1 LGERGVS
8 CAPTARRKWADW
20 CIAKNRIAEELK
32 EYYRACTTGNYHLN
46 SRFQKS
52 STKSFSKSQNIAPL
66 PDRRGPIQ
74 TQKKTM
80 ITKEQLEAIIKAVD
94 AGGDGDDEI
103 SEEEVIAILRDHAP
117 GEIPFFQ
124 EMFAWER
131 SRNRPH

>member
-1 LGERGVS
+1 MYDGGITTSITR
-8 CAPTARRKWADW
+8 PFKKARRRTPQK
-20 CIAKNRIAEELK
+20 AK
-32 EYYRACTTGNYHLN
+32 
-46 SRFQKS
+46 
-52 STKSFSKSQNIAPL
+52 NIAPL
-66 PDRRGPIQ
+66 PDRRGPIKLKR
-74 TQKKTM
+74 KKTI

-94 AGGDGDDEI
+94 EGGDGDDEI

>member
-1 LGERGVS
+1 MFHRSSPVRQRRMERAS
-8 CAPTARRKWADW
+8 SARCRLMPAR
-20 CIAKNRIAEELK
+20 C
-32 EYYRACTTGNYHLN
+32 G
-46 SRFQKS
+46 
-52 STKSFSKSQNIAPL
+52 P
-66 PDRRGPIQ
+66 GPIQ
-74 TQKKTM
+74 TQKKKTM

-94 AGGDGDDEI
+94 EGGDGDDEI

>member
-1 LGERGVS
+1 LVD
-8 CAPTARRKWADW
+8 ADW
-20 CIAKNRIAEELK
+20 AFRNIS
-32 EYYRACTTGNYHLN
+32 GNLAILLA
-46 SRFQKS
+46 
-52 STKSFSKSQNIAPL
+52 IAPHCASAML
-66 PDRRGPIQ
+66 NLRMSNHE
-74 TQKKTM
+74 KKTM

-94 AGGDGDDEI
+94 EGGDGDDEI